1 MIEGLVAV
9 MNKYNPQS
17 PWLGYANQL
26 ATNIRAASAT
36 GIPPSLGSKDPAP
49 DSILRPGFG
58 GGPMSHTKVQPPDHD
73 DVGAQQGGV
82 RFDMV
87 NANSAPHG
95 DTLGPTKL
103 GTVVGSGKRPTH
115 DEFDVSSRIEEEMRT
130 DAHGQ
135 AIAAQQA
142 QERDDDVAWQRV
154 DL

>member
-1 MIEGLVAV
+1 
-9 MNKYNPQS
+9 
-17 PWLGYANQL
+17 
-26 ATNIRAASAT
+26 
-36 GIPPSLGSKDPAP
+36 
-49 DSILRPGFG
+49 
-58 GGPMSHTKVQPPDHD
+58 MSHTKVQPPDHND
-73 DVGAQQGGV
+73 DTAQQGGV

-87 NANSAPHG
+87 NSNVAPHG
-95 DTLGPTKL
+95 DTLDPTKL

-135 AIAAQQA
+135 AIVAQQA